1 MPANEDEFSGPT
13 RGGMVSWQVGGND
26 SEVSWCNSS
35 YFLGHEDL
43 FLHEMVVLCKNHQFF
58 FFYSF
63 SGLAGQHFIQ
73 GFGFKAVVKMEVVLV

>member
-1 MPANEDEFSGPT
+1 LPANEDEFSGPT

-43 FLHEMVVLCKNHQFF
+43 FLHELVVLCKNHQFF
-58 FFYSF
+58 F
-63 SGLAGQHFIQ
+63 LFILFQ
-73 GFGFKAVVKMEVVLV
+73 DWQDSILFKVLDSKL